1 MDPDKTAPIG
11 ALCSGSTLFTSIL
24 NSSVMLES
32 YLQQMTQVD
41 DIYRCIFFSW
51 RFTASLYNKLPRPG
65 NPNNIYI
72 NNHGYLRPV
81 RMTSSC
87 LKMTRLPLN
96 DHSAFNC
103 IKCVTIL
110 LSIASVISHRVG
122 GNRKR

>member
-11 ALCSGSTLFTSIL
+11 ALCSGSTLFTSIP
-24 NSSVMLES
+24 NSSVMLGRS
-32 YLQQMTQVD
+32 AADDLSRRHFQMH
-41 DIYRCIFFSW
+41 FFSW
-51 RFTASLYNKLPRPG
+51 RFTASLHNKLPRPG